1 MPIQTLDN
9 ATSVKLAAE
18 NPDYGIQKL
27 FEAIENK
34 HTGSAPEDPYRARIE
49 DVMGLLLQKFG
60 DSDDVN
66 EAEHLRSFRGGMTL
80 EQAARH
86 TGFILGFEYFRDLL
100 LSDAAKK
107 TGGAR

>member
-34 HTGSAPEDPYRARIE
+34 QHPSWTVYVVSRLNI
-49 DVMGLLLQKFG
+49 F
-60 DSDDVN
+60 
-66 EAEHLRSFRGGMTL
+66 
-80 EQAARH
+80 
-86 TGFILGFEYFRDLL
+86 
-100 LSDAAKK
+100 LSTSLTQPIDCLSK
-107 TGGAR
+107 R